1 MVESPTTPPEN
12 EASLPGPRR
21 STYTPPPA
29 GAQYSPDVTGAPR
42 PEQATPTQ
50 EDDDR
55 IADAIAQEYRR
66 WVPLDRSEAPEPAV
80 TETASDTSTERAAEP
95 AADSGSHAPAASGW
109 APSFVTPAPDP
120 IASPPTPGTGYR
132 FSAPSA
138 SPLAGLASTQTPAPV
153 PSPIPPPP
161 QRISLTDDALVEAV
175 DADRATTDTGTLLD
189 LFEQQL
195 ALREQEAEQLDQWEQ
210 QVRRSAGEDADELV
224 ARVRSAYTG
233 LIDVIPP
240 APTPA
245 PAPGPAPAADAA
257 VDSLPVPAPAPGDI
271 DSADA
276 LDSTPTAPGSIVPPA
291 AAPLPGVVDPASLT
305 GPDLDEALAQA
316 PRPLGIQPTVATPP
330 EDYAPPVP
338 PPLVAPVVSDA
349 PRPAHP
355 LSGASELEALL
366 AAAQA
371 ATGDSPVAL
380 HDETTSPFA
389 PSASPAQA
397 PNPEASA
404 APVPAAAPAGSPASV
419 APATL
424 VPTPA
429 PPTPASI
436 DPAVPAS
443 TPIVLPVTTVA
454 GPRATVV
461 EPSSLEPTPAAQRAG
476 RSLRLFWLWFSVS
489 SSVVTVALGAVILSL
504 GMSLRQAI
512 LATLIGVALSFLPL
526 GLGTL
531 AGKWSGQPTMVVSR
545 ATFGTVGNV
554 VPAVLAVLTRL
565 AWAAALLW
573 VLATGAAEVLT
584 GAGLSAGLD
593 AQALTLLIGGAGLV
607 LAAVAAGF
615 GFGML
620 AVVSAVV
627 AVTSG
632 LLVVGLLVLTAGAID
647 LDAALTRPDGSWIL
661 LLTGAV
667 LVLSVV
673 GLAWAQSSGDLAR
686 YQAKGTR
693 GPSAVLFSSFGAT
706 LPAFVLVAWGAL
718 LAASNPALATSLA
731 ANPVAALAGLL
742 PTWYPIP
749 LLLAVT
755 LSLVAAAA
763 LALYSGGFALLSVG
777 ITAPRWVGA
786 LAVAVLTGALLTL
799 AIVTVPDLQSLLR
812 DALTTLAV
820 PVAAWAGIFGAE
832 TMMRTRRVHSP
843 SLLRHGGVYPAVR
856 WVNLVMFLV
865 ASAVGWAFTSATTVG
880 LTWQGYGWQLAG
892 ATEPVS
898 TSDAG
903 VLIALAL
910 GLLTPLVA
918 GIPALRAL
926 QTEEK
931 RAAGADA

>member
-1 MVESPTTPPEN
+1 MVDSPTTPPED
-12 EASLPGPRR
+12 EASSPGPRR

-42 PEQATPTQ
+42 PEQATPTP
-50 EDDDR
+50 EDDDP

-66 WVPLDRSEAPEPAV
+66 WVPLDRSEAPEPAGA
-80 TETASDTSTERAAEP
+80 EADSGMSTERAAEP
-95 AADSGSHAPAASGW
+95 AADSGSHAPAVSGW

-138 SPLAGLASTQTPAPV
+138 SPLAGLASTQSPAPV

-175 DADRATTDTGTLLD
+175 DPDRATTDTGTLLD

-233 LIDVIPP
+233 VMDVIPP
-240 APTPA
+240 AP
-245 PAPGPAPAADAA
+245 
-257 VDSLPVPAPAPGDI
+257 APGDV

-276 LDSTPTAPGSIVPPA
+276 VDSAPTAPGSIVPPA
-291 AAPLPGVVDPASLT
+291 VAPLPGVADPASLT
-305 GPDLDEALAQA
+305 GPDLDEALAHA
-316 PRPLGIQPTVATPP
+316 PPPLGIQPTVATPP

-355 LSGASELEALL
+355 LSGATELEALL
-366 AAAQA
+366 AAAHA

-380 HDETTSPFA
+380 HDEARSPFA
-389 PSASPAQA
+389 PPVSPAQA
-397 PNPEASA
+397 PSPVASPNPAASPIPAPA
-404 APVPAAAPAGSPASV
+404 AAAAAPASVAAVAPAPAPAAPV
-419 APATL
+419 APAT
-424 VPTPA
+424 A
-429 PPTPASI
+429 PASI

-443 TPIVLPVTTVA
+443 TPIVLPVTRVA

-593 AQALTLLIGGAGLV
+593 ALTLTLLIGGVGLV
-607 LAAVAAGF
+607 LAAVVAGL

-620 AVVSAVV
+620 SIVSAVV
-627 AVTSG
+627 AVTSA
-632 LLVVGLLVLTAGAID
+632 LLVVGLLVLTVGAID
-647 LDAALTRPDGSWIL
+647 LEAALTRPDGSWIL

-718 LAASNPALATSLA
+718 LAASDPALATSLA

-749 LLLAVT
+749 LLLAIS

-799 AIVTVPDLQSLLR
+799 AIVTVPDLRSLLR

-832 TMMRTRRVHSP
+832 TMIRTRRVHSP

-865 ASAVGWAFTSATTVG
+865 ASAAGWAFTSATTVG

-903 VLIALAL
+903 VLIALAV

-926 QTEEK
+926 QAEEK